1 MSIQKKIILRYRAEG
16 HVRFE
21 LPETLCTPEN
31 SDRLIAQ
38 LRGIEGVYRVAI
50 YRRQRKLSIRY
61 MDTVLDLTTLAR
73 GLYAAVAELE
83 KSSKQSREIAPVHK
97 VRWRDRLK
105 NTRPV
110 RWLRDKYQE
119 ARETATAMGIVARR
133 SVQNPPAFLKKE
145 NLVIDFLNDVLV
157 LYLIKVHWNLITQQW
172 LRRPIRYRYE
182 LLAALYLI
190 FLLVRARKP
199 KAIPQ

>member
-1 MSIQKKIILRYRAEG
+1 MSIQKSIILRYRAEG

-21 LPETLCTPEN
+21 LPEVLCAPEN
-31 SDRLIAQ
+31 AERLIAR
-38 LRGIEGVYRVAI
+38 LRRIEGVYRLAL

-61 MDTVLDLTTLAR
+61 METVLDFAALAR
-73 GLYAAVAELE
+73 GIHGAVADLE
-83 KSSKQSREIAPVHK
+83 KAGERSGQMLPVRKQ
-97 VRWRDRLK
+97 RWRDRLK
-105 NTRPV
+105 NARPV
-110 RWLRDKYQE
+110 QWLGDKYQE

-133 SVQNPPAFLKKE
+133 SVRNPPAFLKKE

-157 LYLIKVHWNLITQQW
+157 LYLIKVHWPLITQQW

-190 FLLVRARKP
+190 FLLVRARRP
-199 KAIPQ
+199 KVSPQ